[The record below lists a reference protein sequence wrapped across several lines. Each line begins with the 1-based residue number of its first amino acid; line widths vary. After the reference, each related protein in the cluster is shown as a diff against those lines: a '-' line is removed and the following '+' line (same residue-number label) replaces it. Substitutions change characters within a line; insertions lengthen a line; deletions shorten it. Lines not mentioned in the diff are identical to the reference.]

1 MTGTKKAVLIVSL
14 VLVILVLASGITL
27 LTNQLLV
34 AHVLEVRRNCVLIEV
49 CNPNDYR
56 WIDRR
61 FGGYGEYDTI
71 RLYVKNP
78 SELSKGQ
85 YFVAVTRSGEES
97 SLPPGIG
104 ARWIFK

>member
-1 MTGTKKAVLIVSL
+1 MTGTKKTALIIIL

-34 AHVLEVRRNCVLIEV
+34 AHVLEVRRDSVLVEV
-49 CNPNDYR
+49 CNPKDYR

-61 FGGYGEYDTI
+61 FGGYGEYDLV
-71 RLYVKNP
+71 RLYVKTP
-78 SELSKGQ
+78 SELSEGQ
-85 YFVAVTRSGEES
+85 YFVAVTGSGEET